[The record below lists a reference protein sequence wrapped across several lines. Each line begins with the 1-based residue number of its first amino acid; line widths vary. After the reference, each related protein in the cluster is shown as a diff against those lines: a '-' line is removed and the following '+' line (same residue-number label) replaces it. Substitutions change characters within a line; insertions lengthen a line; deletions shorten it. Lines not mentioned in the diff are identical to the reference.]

1 MNKFTTLMALAAM
14 VFAGKASATVY
25 NGQLQ
30 VNVNGSVSEQAQ
42 PITIVTNGDECTLSI
57 NNFCLTAGGEKM
69 GVGNIVLKGKAS
81 SKAGDVMEL
90 SVKDNVEITAGT
102 DPSISMWMGP
112 ILGQVPIDMK
122 ATFSSKVLNT
132 TINIDMMSTLQ
143 QIIKVSFIS
152 DGLQFRNPGFENF
165 HNSSE
170 SGSKGTEP
178 NGWHSFTSAT
188 GGLAKTAGVKVAK
201 SEVVR
206 PGTDGQASA
215 VLHSSSIL
223 GVIAN
228 GTMTTG
234 RLNASSL
241 TAADPANHSFLD
253 MSKNDKDGNGDP
265 FYTEITNR
273 PDSLNVWVKFK
284 QEKAN
289 SSYPYATVSAAITNG
304 TNYQDPEGSNTY
316 TNVMAKAA
324 NKTIAT
330 NGNKWQQLSVPFNY
344 VNDKIDPKAI
354 LVTFSTNATPGKG
367 GGVDSLYVDD
377 IKLVYN
383 SELDSIKFRGA
394 KLDGWNKSVETYNL
408 TAQGDVTASDF
419 STFGR
424 GQVTNIDVQEV
435 SVSDRKSYV
444 ATITSYAADMS
455 SKKVYTVNITG
466 VTGVNEVGTNAREIK
481 EIYNLQGVKVSSM
494 ERGGVYVVRYTD
506 GTAAKVI
513 KH

>member
-1 MNKFTTLMALAAM
+1 MNKFTTLLAVAAMAL
-14 VFAGKASATVY
+14 AGKASATVY

-30 VNVNGSVSEQAQ
+30 VNVNGAVSEQAQ
-42 PITIVTNGDECTLSI
+42 PITIVTDGDECTLSI
-57 NNFCLTAGGEKM
+57 NNFCLSAGGEKM

-81 SKAGDVMEL
+81 SKAGDVIEL
-90 SVKDNVEITAGT
+90 SVKDNVDITAGT
-102 DPSISMWMGP
+102 DPSVSMWMGP
-112 ILGQVPIDMK
+112 LLGKVPIDMK

-170 SGSKGTEP
+170 SGSSGTEP

-188 GGLAKTAGVKVAK
+188 GALAQTAGVKVAK
-201 SEVVR
+201 SNEVR

-215 VLHSSSIL
+215 VLHSSSIF
-223 GVIAN
+223 GIVAN

-234 RLNASSL
+234 RLNAGSM

-253 MSKNDKDGNGDP
+253 MSKTDKDGNGDP

-273 PDSLNVWVKFK
+273 PDSLSVWVKFK

-289 SSYPYATVSAAITNG
+289 AKYPYATVSAAITNG
-304 TNYQDPEGSNTY
+304 TNYQDPEGSTTY
-316 TNVMAKAA
+316 TNVMAKAS
-324 NKTIAT
+324 NTTIAT

-344 VNDKIDPKAI
+344 VDSKVDPKAI

-367 GGVDSLYVDD
+367 GGTDSLYVDD

-394 KLDGWNKSVETYNL
+394 KLDGWNKSVDTYNL
-408 TAQGDVTASDF
+408 TAQGEVAASDF
-419 STFGR
+419 ATIGR
-424 GQVTNIDVQEV
+424 GQIANVDVQEV
-435 SVSDRKSYV
+435 SAGDRKSYV
-444 ATITSYAADMS
+444 ATITSYAADLS

-466 VTGVNEVGTNAREIK
+466 VTGVNVVDANAREIK
-481 EIYNLQGVKVSSM
+481 EIYNLQGVKLSSM
-494 ERGGVYVVRYTD
+494 ERAGVYVVRYTD